1 MIGTLKDLQ
10 SFLKICRKQGVT
22 DIEFGDIK
30 VKLTPLPQN
39 KVQDDD
45 EVNTDGLSDD
55 ELIFYSAGGP
65 TV

>member
-22 DIEFGDIK
+22 DIEFGDMK

-39 KVQDDD
+39 KAQDDD
-45 EVNTDGLSDD
+45 ELDTGGLSDD